1 MFPKSYILRN
11 FFKRLALFTVFS
23 GSRAATVP
31 LPTAQGEAASHHS
44 AAATCRSRPS
54 QASADTNVGRLSCG
68 GQTAPRP
75 WGGAVGWCLG
85 CRQHCE
91 ISLHH
96 HTQYSAVLRQLS
108 FCLRICGKWAPKEAA
123 TRSISR
129 TNRPHYA
136 LKRTSS
142 VAVANVPGWAVNF
155 LQLPRSIA
163 TAALEHFSRGS
174 VRLLRSPRRK
184 LTAPSVKTAS
194 YVKAWAQGCYAVAAK
209 LLCGCCKAVTR
220 LLQSCHVCRATC
232 PTKATNQQNKEKK
245 AAGRSLPQL
254 GKKLQSD

>member
-23 GSRAATVP
+23 GSRAATVGHRRHRLAPPKDALPVGGKP
-31 LPTAQGEAASHHS
+31 LP
-44 AAATCRSRPS
+44 
-54 QASADTNVGRLSCG
+54 L
-68 GQTAPRP
+68 P

-96 HTQYSAVLRQLS
+96 HAQYSVVLRQQS

-123 TRSISR
+123 ALSISR

-194 YVKAWAQGCYAVAAK
+194 CVK
-209 LLCGCCKAVTR
+209 
-220 LLQSCHVCRATC
+220 
-232 PTKATNQQNKEKK
+232 P
-245 AAGRSLPQL
+245 
-254 GKKLQSD
+254 